1 LKILL
6 KTNQAFN
13 DDKTAHSTFQ
23 AALHMI
29 PWKNLALY
37 DILKNSNTQYS
48 CSNKIKSIVKKD
60 LQQIA
65 MTMLLATETK
75 REDQR
80 VLTSMMRRMMSN
92 VT

>member
-1 LKILL
+1 
-6 KTNQAFN
+6 
-13 DDKTAHSTFQ
+13 
-23 AALHMI
+23 M
-29 PWKNLALY
+29 KNLALS
-37 DILKNSNTQYS
+37 DILKIPIQNNS
-48 CSNKIKSIVKKD
+48 CSNKNIVKKD

-75 REDQR
+75 REDQQ